1 MKLWKS
7 RRGEKAGRVAAAV
20 ALALLASTTAG
31 VQWGSVVARETAGG
45 GAVPGVGPGSVWPT
59 ESRQD
64 VVHVGGGRLAVVR
77 TTDGVVYEGEVRE
90 EGLMV
95 IVRDRR
101 GIESR
106 IPRERV
112 ASIRYREETE
122 LEFLRRYR
130 ELLPGDVDERVKLAQ
145 FAMAERRADLAR
157 RVLLEALEQ
166 DPNHLEAQRLYDVV
180 RGQLELERR
189 QAEAEARGAAPPA
202 PPARPGAGA
211 GGSDRPGGAGEA
223 GAAER
228 GGNGRGSG
236 DGAAGDVAAGNGATG
251 RAGRELLSPEQ
262 INRVRQVEIR
272 LGETNLP
279 LRFENDVE
287 RRFATRTGVTLASLR
302 QRTPLERFMLMRES
316 NDAELLAD
324 VRVLRDPASLLEYR
338 NRIQPRVLSGCATS
352 GCHGGNE
359 GAGDLR
365 LFSPATSEAE
375 AYTNFYILATR
386 SYPVRGADGR
396 MVQRRMID
404 RVSPELSLLLQFML
418 PADVA
423 RFPHPAVRGFRPMF
437 RSPDAEGFRQVLN
450 WVGNALTPL
459 DPDYGFEFPGGGP
472 AGGAGGAGGPAG
484 AGGDGG
490 AKAEPPST
498 RPTNPATPPGGS

>member
-1 MKLWKS
+1 MNTGAVPADNADMKLWKS
-7 RRGEKAGRVAAAV
+7 RREGKAGRVAATV
-20 ALALLASTTAG
+20 ALTLLASAAAG
-31 VQWGSVVARETAGG
+31 MHWGAAAAREATGG
-45 GAVPGVGPGSVWPT
+45 GAAWGVAGAAVWPT
-59 ESRQD
+59 ESVRA
-64 VVHVGGGRLAVVR
+64 VAHVGAGRLAVVR

-112 ASIRYREETE
+112 ASIKDREETE

-166 DPNHLEAQRLYDVV
+166 DPNHREAQRLYDVV

-189 QAEAEARGAAPPA
+189 QAEAEARGGAPPT
-202 PPARPGAGA
+202 PPARPGG
-211 GGSDRPGGAGEA
+211 D
-223 GAAER
+223 
-228 GGNGRGSG
+228 GRGSG
-236 DGAAGDVAAGNGATG
+236 DVAGADVAGGDVAGGDVAAGRSG
-251 RAGRELLSPEQ
+251 RQLLSPEQ
-262 INRVRQVEIR
+262 INRIRQVEIR

-386 SYPVRGADGR
+386 SYPVRGVDGR
-396 MVQRRMID
+396 TVQRRMID

-437 RSPDAEGFRQVLN
+437 RSPDVEGFRQVLN
-450 WVGNALTPL
+450 WVGNSLTPL

-472 AGGAGGAGGPAG
+472 AGGTGAAGGPG
-484 AGGDGG
+484 GVGGDGG
-490 AKAEPPST
+490 AAAEPPST
-498 RPTNPATPPGGS
+498 RPANPAVPPGGS